1 MIASIPSA
9 ILLGVDG
16 SPVSV
21 EVHISSGIP
30 GFNIVGL
37 PDAAVRESRD
47 RVRAALLTSGF
58 KWCSNR
64 VTVNLAPSAVRKAGA
79 ALDLPI
85 AIGMLAASGQVDRAL
100 VEGHS
105 FFGELGLDGSLREFP
120 GVISL
125 VSACDA
131 TKAVVPASCLREAS
145 VIPTR
150 EVHGATSLKQLVRA
164 LKGEE
169 EWSATESIDGS
180 QIVDAGI
187 NGCYLDLAD
196 VRGQA
201 VGRRAVEIAAAGGH
215 HLLMVGPPGSGK
227 TMLASRLPGVLPS
240 LSYDESLEVARIYSA
255 SGSPVEWDVLPSRPS
270 LRAPHHTATSVSIVG
285 GGSSW
290 LRPGEISL
298 AHLGVLF
305 LDELGEFPRIVL
317 DSLREPLEDGLVR
330 ISRAKV
336 SAVLPAR
343 FLLVAATNPCPCGE
357 GMTPG
362 SCRCSRSARERYLA
376 RLSGPL
382 LDRFDLSISLAKPQ
396 VDELL
401 SIAPGEPSSI
411 VAFRVSMAR
420 EIARDRGVACNSRIP
435 SWALEQLA
443 PLTPEAM
450 GLIERRLRSG
460 VLSARGMDSV
470 RRVALTIADLAGE
483 NPPVKVEHVAE
494 ALQLRAARAM
504 FNAEQLR

>member
-58 KWCSNR
+58 KWSSNR

-85 AIGMLAASGQVDRAL
+85 AIGMLVASSQVDRVLA
-100 VEGHS
+100 EGHA
-105 FFGELGLDGSLREFP
+105 FFGELGLDGSLRKFP
-120 GVISL
+120 GAISL

-131 TKAVVPASCLREAS
+131 TKAVVPASSLREAS
-145 VIPTR
+145 VVPTK
-150 EVHGATSLKQLVRA
+150 EVHGAVSLKQLVGA

-169 EWSATESIDGS
+169 EWITESTDGL
-180 QIVDAGI
+180 QVAGI
-187 NGCYLDLAD
+187 GSNGCCLDLAD

-227 TMLASRLPGVLPS
+227 TMLASRLPGVLPV

-255 SGSPVEWDVLPSRPS
+255 SALPAEWDVLPLRPVF
-270 LRAPHHTATSVSIVG
+270 RAPHHTATSVSIVG

-305 LDELGEFPRIVL
+305 LDELGEFSRIVL
-317 DSLREPLEDGLVR
+317 DSLREPLEEGLVR
-330 ISRAKV
+330 ISRAKA

-382 LDRFDLSISLAKPQ
+382 LDRFDLSVSLAKPQ

-401 SIAPGEPSSI
+401 SIAPGEPTRV
-411 VAFRVSMAR
+411 VALRVSMAR

-450 GLIERRLRSG
+450 ALIERRLRSG
-460 VLSARGMDSV
+460 VLSARGMDNV

-483 NPPVKVEHVAE
+483 EPPIKVEHVAE

-504 FNAEQLR
+504 FNVEQPR

>member
-1 MIASIPSA
+1 MIANVPSA

-16 SPVSV
+16 SPVLV
-21 EVHISSGIP
+21 EVHISSGVP

-58 KWCSNR
+58 KWCSSR

-85 AIGMLAASGQVDRAL
+85 AIGMLVASGQVEHAM
-100 VEGHS
+100 VAGYA
-105 FFGELGLDGSLREFP
+105 FFGELGLDGSLRKFP

-125 VSACDA
+125 VSSCDA
-131 TKAVVPASCLREAS
+131 TKAVVPASCMREAS
-145 VIPTR
+145 VIKTK
-150 EVHGATSLKQLVRA
+150 EVYGATSLKQLVGA
-164 LKGEE
+164 LKGEN
-169 EWSATESIDGS
+169 EWVVIEPIGTLESVGGESDM
-180 QIVDAGI
+180 
-187 NGCYLDLAD
+187 YYPDLAD

-227 TMLASRLPGVLPS
+227 TMLASRLPGVLPP
-240 LSYDESLEVARIYSA
+240 LNYEESLEVARIYSA
-255 SGSPVEWDVLPSRPS
+255 SVSPPEWDVLPSRPAF
-270 LRAPHHTATSVSIVG
+270 RAPHHTATSVSIVG

-305 LDELGEFPRIVL
+305 LDELGEFSRVVL

-330 ISRAKV
+330 ISRAMV

-362 SCRCSRSARERYLA
+362 SCRCSKSARERYLA

-401 SIAPGEPSSI
+401 SMSPGEPSRV
-411 VAFRVSMAR
+411 VALRVSMAR
-420 EIARDRGVACNSRIP
+420 EIARDRGVVCNSRIP

-450 GLIERRLRSG
+450 ALMERRLRSG
-460 VLSARGMDSV
+460 VLSARGMDNV

-483 NPPVKVEHVAE
+483 DLPIKVEYVAE

-504 FNAEQLR
+504 FNREQLR